1 VSSSNGSYPEP
12 EGWDKDGFWADSGI
26 DADYE
31 TGLTGAVRPTTGPHD
46 DPGYSYW
53 SDNKGWENSPGG
65 NAGASPSP
73 GGAPWPD
80 ATRAGS
86 PGGGPDDRGD
96 RTRMDYRGGPG
107 PGADPTAFYGDPRQ
121 GPGGPGGPGGP
132 YGPGGPG
139 GPGPGRPGGPAGPG
153 GSNGK
158 RKGSW
163 WRHWTWKKALA
174 VTGGVFGVFLLSM
187 AGVYEYLASGATIPV
202 ALASANYQATTVYYS
217 DGTTVLGTISAVNRR
232 DLTLN
237 QIPQNLQNAV
247 LAAEERGYWTDGAIS
262 PTGILR
268 SAYDDVVNHD
278 TAGGSTITQEF
289 VRGYYAGIGTQ
300 QTVSRKIKEIFVA
313 QKLAKTESKQWVLEH
328 YLNLIYLGDNSYGVA
343 AAAQTYFGLPVS
355 KLSVAQDAVIAAI
368 IQGPS
373 DYPLPAYRTNLIAR
387 WHYVLNGMVTMN
399 VLTPAQAAAETFPK
413 MLTDSGKVPPVAAGC
428 STTSSDRWA
437 PYLMNLVCREMSGPD
452 KISQQT
458 LETGGL
464 KIVTTISLPMEK
476 ELYNAVDTVLS
487 PTSMRNGGSSYASL
501 PLWAL
506 VGAELQDPQT
516 GAMVAMYPGRTQKQS
531 AKNCTLNVCMENT
544 AVDTREAVGS
554 SFKPYVLSTAVQ
566 QGMDVQNSILDTSPY
581 VCVAQDASADYS
593 LPLTGSAYAADSPT
607 NTCAMPGGFPVDN
620 DGGEII
626 GKQVGQGATADN
638 AGAPYYADNVQNAL
652 AASSNTGFTDL
663 AHKVGTQNIVNM
675 AAAYGVNV
683 GPYANDGS
691 SLQHMVHAVA
701 DVALGVA
708 SLTVNEQTTMVA
720 TVANGGAYHTPHI
733 IKYWQL
739 PAGPETKPVVD
750 THQVLTQAQDS
761 QVQYAMEDTTL
772 PGGTAYGNVSYSSQ
786 YGHPVISKTGTTT
799 NNHSAF
805 FVGATPQYAMVVGM
819 FTSSQDSNS
828 TNNLLNLGGGGFG
841 GYWPARIWDAF
852 ALKEFVNPPANQ
864 TSFLTPMFSGQKWN
878 LLGPVPKSKKKAK
891 KKTTQCTVTHGRHFQ
906 PANCVSSS
914 PTPTPTN
921 SNPGQPTSSPTTPA
935 TPTTSATPTS
945 SPTVSSPATATATST
960 TTAGPGGGVG
970 GGAAKTV
977 NGVQA
982 GLAVGG
988 VLAVLPGSLLWTTV
1002 ATRKRRRRRRATGA
1016 GG

>member
-1 VSSSNGSYPEP
+1 
-12 EGWDKDGFWADSGI
+12 
-26 DADYE
+26 
-31 TGLTGAVRPTTGPHD
+31 
-46 DPGYSYW
+46 
-53 SDNKGWENSPGG
+53 
-65 NAGASPSP
+65 
-73 GGAPWPD
+73 
-80 ATRAGS
+80 
-86 PGGGPDDRGD
+86 
-96 RTRMDYRGGPG
+96 M
-107 PGADPTAFYGDPRQ
+107 
-121 GPGGPGGPGGP
+121 
-132 YGPGGPG
+132 
-139 GPGPGRPGGPAGPG
+139 G
-153 GSNGK
+153 GSAG
-158 RKGSW
+158 
-163 WRHWTWKKALA
+163 
-174 VTGGVFGVFLLSM
+174 LS
-187 AGVYEYLASGATIPV
+187 
-202 ALASANYQATTVYYS
+202 
-217 DGTTVLGTISAVNRR
+217 
-232 DLTLN
+232 
-237 QIPQNLQNAV
+237 
-247 LAAEERGYWTDGAIS
+247 
-262 PTGILR
+262 
-268 SAYDDVVNHD
+268 
-278 TAGGSTITQEF
+278 GGSTITQEF
-289 VRGYYAGIGTQ
+289 VKNYYSGIGTQ
-300 QTVSRKIKEIFVA
+300 QTASRKIKEIFVA
-313 QKLAKTESKQWVLEH
+313 QKLAKAESKQWVLEH

-368 IQGPS
+368 IQQPS
-373 DYPLPAYRTNLIAR
+373 NFPQMTYRQNLIAR
-387 WHYVLNGMVTMN
+387 WHYVLNGMVSMN
-399 VLTPAQAAAETFPK
+399 VLTPAQAAAQTFPK
-413 MLTDSGKVPPVAAGC
+413 MLTDSGKIPPVAVGC
-428 STTSSDRWA
+428 STTSNDRWA
-437 PYLMNLVCREMSGPD
+437 PYLMNLVCREMTQVNH
-452 KISQQT
+452 ISEQT

-487 PTSMRNGGSSYASL
+487 PTSMRAGGSSYASL

-516 GAMVAMYPGRTQKQS
+516 GAMVAMYPGRGQKQS
-531 AKNCTLNVCMENT
+531 VKNCTLNVCSENT

-566 QGMDVQNSILDTSPY
+566 QGMDVQDSILDTSPY

-593 LPLTGSAYAADSPT
+593 LPLAGSAYAADSAT
-607 NTCAMPGGFPVDN
+607 KSCALTGGYPVEN

-626 GKQVGQGATADN
+626 GKQAGQGTSPDN
-638 AGAPYYADNVQNAL
+638 AGAPYYSDNVQNAL

-701 DVALGVA
+701 DIALGVA

-720 TVANGGAYHTPHI
+720 TVANGGVYHTPHI
-733 IKYWQL
+733 IKYWQM
-739 PAGPETKPVVD
+739 PAGPETKPIVA
-750 THQVLTQAQDS
+750 TRQVLTQAQDS
-761 QVQYAMEDTTL
+761 QVEYAMEDTTL
-772 PGGTAYGNVSYSSQ
+772 PGGTAYNNVTYSST

-852 ALKEFVNPPANQ
+852 ALKEFVTPPANE

-878 LLGPVPKSKKKAK
+878 LLGPVPKTKKKK
-891 KKTTQCTVTHGRHFQ
+891 TKTTQCTPNNHGRHQ

-921 SNPGQPTSSPTTPA
+921 TNPGRPTSSPTTSV
-935 TPTTSATPTS
+935 TPTTSTTPTS
-945 SPTVSSPATATATST
+945 SPTVSSPATATPTST
-960 TTAGPGGGVG
+960 GTAVAGPGGGVG

-1002 ATRKRRRRRRATGA
+1002 ATRKRRRRRRAAGA